1 MTMTVS
7 GREQDIPGEIRGL
20 EQDAM
25 TLIVGLLRWLDNG
38 SVGDATKRIALR
50 CVDLTM
56 TAGTEDHSRE
66 AIQGFAAHC
75 IPLKI
80 CYQSL

>member
-1 MTMTVS
+1 MTRTVS

-25 TLIVGLLRWLDNG
+25 RLIVALLRRLDNG
-38 SVGDATKRIALR
+38 SAGDATKRFALR

-56 TAGTEDHSRE
+56 TAGTEDHGRE
-66 AIQGFAAHC
+66 AIQ
-75 IPLKI
+75 
-80 CYQSL
+80 